1 MEDHLQAGDPL
12 APRHRRG
19 PGPARVSGLSETI
32 GATLVTA
39 LREATDVVV
48 AKGVPRRPP
57 WTYAR
62 PSRHRDGI
70 LFEDFPGM
78 FSDGAKLAIA
88 NAKPKLL
95 RDDWLNVLEPAEIEA
110 SVKEICNPKGA
121 AS

>member
-1 MEDHLQAGDPL
+1 M
-12 APRHRRG
+12 
-19 PGPARVSGLSETI
+19 
-32 GATLVTA
+32 
-39 LREATDVVV
+39 
-48 AKGVPRRPP
+48 
-57 WTYAR
+57 
-62 PSRHRDGI
+62 GI

-88 NAKPKLL
+88 NARPKLL